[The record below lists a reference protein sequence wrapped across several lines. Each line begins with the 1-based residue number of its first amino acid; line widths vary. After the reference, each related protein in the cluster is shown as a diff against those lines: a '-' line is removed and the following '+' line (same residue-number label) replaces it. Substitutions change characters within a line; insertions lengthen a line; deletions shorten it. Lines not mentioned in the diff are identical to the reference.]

1 MVGAPHIPHDRRVI
15 YFSSS
20 TAMSEDEIQHRIEVY
35 KDLYVVAR
43 DCMEDLV
50 SSQVDDENEN
60 DDDDEFLK
68 DVAFLQ
74 DSVLAAQK
82 EYQNLIND
90 LNENTEEQDRFARSH
105 GIKLKRLEMELAML
119 QLNTNVDDDDDNDN
133 VDNYDDDDDGD
144 DDDDEDHDSRG
155 K

>member
-1 MVGAPHIPHDRRVI
+1 MGAPHIPHNRRMI
-15 YFSSS
+15 YFSSSSS
-20 TAMSEDEIQHRIEVY
+20 TAMSEDEIQRRIEVY

-43 DCMEDLV
+43 DCMEELI

-68 DVAFLQ
+68 NVAFLQ
-74 DSVLAAQK
+74 EAVFAAQK
-82 EYQNLIND
+82 EYHNLIDD
-90 LNENTEEQDRFARSH
+90 LNENTEQLHRFVRSH

-119 QLNTNVDDDDDNDN
+119 QLNADVDDDDN
-133 VDNYDDDDDGD
+133 VDNYDEEEDDD
-144 DDDDEDHDSRG
+144 DDDDEDHDRRR